1 MNRAAVGDLQK
12 PLARIIVEVS
22 VQNDLTFKLVDP
34 AFLGLAFGTVRR
46 VNFAV
51 GHPHGGPGQREFFAA
66 GV

>member
-22 VQNDLTFKLVDP
+22 VQNDPTFELIDS
-34 AFLGLAFGTVRR
+34 AFLGLAFGTVTR
-46 VNFAV
+46 VDFAV